1 MKTQTQNEQNHAV
14 QDLGILNELMDL
26 CQQGLSFYQQASH
39 YTDDYNLKRTFT
51 RMADVRQRILT
62 RLPPIVAP
70 KQEHASAD
78 NTISVQN
85 TSAVAAPHFQQAT
98 TALEQDKLPLAIK
111 LVVDTELHT
120 LRLFKQSVRQANDH
134 NIANQLAE
142 SAAWLQICTDEMQA
156 LKKLHLPR

>member
-1 MKTQTQNEQNHAV
+1 MKTQTQNEPNHAV
-14 QDLGILNELMDL
+14 QDLGLLNELTDL
-26 CQQGLSFYQQASH
+26 CQQGLSFYQRASR

-51 RMADVRQRILT
+51 RMADIRQRILT
-62 RLPPIVAP
+62 RLPSAVAAKP
-70 KQEHASAD
+70 QQSPHS
-78 NTISVQN
+78 TISVQD

-120 LRLFKQSVRQANDH
+120 LRLFKQSVRQASDH
-134 NIANQLAE
+134 HIANQLAE

-156 LKKLHLPR
+156 LKKLHLAR